1 MHSSPFTPVVTALRL
16 GLHVLVTA
24 LAVVVAVRALL
35 PGAGH
40 PLGVVTLTVAL
51 LAVYFAG
58 ALVGRHPAG
67 IRIWLAALTL
77 LWLGLVVLAP
87 DAGYLAFGV
96 YFLYLHLLPRP
107 WSLLAVGA
115 ATAVAVIG
123 FGMHRGW
130 SVPGV
135 IGPVLGAGVAV
146 GIGLGYQALFRESA
160 QRQRLIDEL
169 LDTRATLAEQER
181 TAGKLAERERL
192 AQEIHDT
199 VAQGLSSIQL
209 LLHAA
214 ERSAPK
220 HPALQQIRLAR
231 ETAAESLAETR
242 RLIAELTPAALE
254 AQSLA
259 QALARICQRAEAPGL
274 FTQMAVEGTPERLPM
289 PVEAALVR
297 IAQGAVSNVV
307 RHAGASRM
315 RLTLTYADT
324 DVYLDVVDDGTGIDP
339 SVLDRA
345 PAGTFGLAAM
355 RSRVEQQGGTM
366 AVESEPG
373 HTAVTVSFPLE
384 TASPESRSDFG
395 LVSGL
400 PAAETSPAKSE
411 PPRNYPQL
419 PALAQRA
426 TEPVAAP
433 SDSELSAVVRRAT
446 EPVAAP
452 SDSELSAVVRRA
464 AESETAPND
473 CGASAARQTTSE
485 PVAMPSESELP
496 ALVWRAAR
504 SETAQNE
511 TTRHAAD
518 SGSRSGEPAPGIPK
532 ATDRETRT

>member
-1 MHSSPFTPVVTALRL
+1 MHSSPFTPVFTALRL
-16 GLHVLVTA
+16 GLHVLVTT

-40 PLGVVTLTVAL
+40 PLGVVALTAVF

-67 IRIWLAALTL
+67 IRLWLAALTV

-87 DAGYLAFGV
+87 DAGYLAFGIF
-96 YFLYLHLLPRP
+96 FLYLHLLPRP

-115 ATAVAVIG
+115 ATVVAVIG
-123 FGMHRGW
+123 FGVHRGW
-130 SVPGV
+130 SVAGA
-135 IGPVLGAGVAV
+135 IGPMLGAAVAV

-160 QRQRLIDEL
+160 ERQRLIDEL
-169 LDTRATLAEQER
+169 LSTRATLAEQER

-214 ERSAPK
+214 EQSAPD

-231 ETAAESLAETR
+231 ETAAEDLAETR

-254 AQSLA
+254 GQSLA
-259 QALARICQRAEAPGL
+259 QALERICLRAESPGL
-274 FTQMAVEGTPERLPM
+274 VTQMVVEGTPERLPM
-289 PVEAALVR
+289 PIEAALVR

-307 RHAGASRM
+307 RHADASRM

-324 DVYLDVVDDGTGIDP
+324 EVYLDVVDDGKGIDQA
-339 SVLDRA
+339 VLDRA
-345 PAGTFGLAAM
+345 PSGTFGLAAM

-384 TASPESRSDFG
+384 PEPIALIPDSTD
-395 LVSGL
+395 
-400 PAAETSPAKSE
+400 PE
-411 PPRNYPQL
+411 PRP
-419 PALAQRA
+419 
-426 TEPVAAP
+426 
-433 SDSELSAVVRRAT
+433 
-446 EPVAAP
+446 
-452 SDSELSAVVRRA
+452 
-464 AESETAPND
+464 
-473 CGASAARQTTSE
+473 
-485 PVAMPSESELP
+485 
-496 ALVWRAAR
+496 
-504 SETAQNE
+504 
-511 TTRHAAD
+511 
-518 SGSRSGEPAPGIPK
+518 
-532 ATDRETRT
+532 